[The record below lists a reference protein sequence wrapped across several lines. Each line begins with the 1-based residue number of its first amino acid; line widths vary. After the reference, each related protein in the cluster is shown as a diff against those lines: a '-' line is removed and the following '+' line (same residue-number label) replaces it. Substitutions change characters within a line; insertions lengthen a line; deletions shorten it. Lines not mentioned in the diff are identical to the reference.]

1 MIYTHDYDAGY
12 AFGPAL
18 PIVEV
23 TILSIDGTHT
33 SGELRTLIDSGA
45 DATII
50 PLKILSDVH
59 ADKVGRAQ
67 MRWGSHDSRSYDVY
81 LVMLKI
87 GSFQIRGVRVLADK
101 FSDEIILGRNVLN
114 QMIVTL
120 NGLANVVEISQ

>member
-1 MIYTHDYDAGY
+1 MIYTHEYDTEY

-23 TILSIDGTHT
+23 TISPIDGTHNG
-33 SGELRTLIDSGA
+33 GEMRALIDSGA

-50 PLKILSDVH
+50 PIDILNKID

-67 MRWGSHDSRSYDVY
+67 MRWGSHPSQTYDVY
-81 LVMLKI
+81 LIMLKI
-87 GSFQIRGVRVLADK
+87 GPFQIRGVRVLADK
-101 FSDEIILGRNVLN
+101 FNNEIILGRNALN